1 MWLRLVGCVFVTVS
15 CGALGILKARQWKE
29 HRKMLEQLRK
39 MIYLL
44 RGEILYAH
52 SPLGEALERVGRK
65 SDGPIADWFCDV
77 AKRLELY
84 DGERFSQIWQEEL
97 DRRIRS
103 SKAKTTEKS
112 DGRSKT
118 GDRKGSSGEF
128 LLSPREIQ
136 ELKEFGEHLGY
147 LDVGMQERTIALY
160 LEQLD
165 MAIGFYREHE
175 QERTRMCTSLG
186 IMGGLFLA
194 VILC

>member
-1 MWLRLVGCVFVTVS
+1 MTETGMWLRLMGCVLVTVA
-15 CGALGILKARQWKE
+15 CGGLGAARARQWSE

-52 SPLGEALERVGRK
+52 APLGEALERSAAK
-65 SDGPIADWFCDV
+65 TPGPLGIW
-77 AKRLELY
+77 
-84 DGERFSQIWQEEL
+84 FSQIAERIRRQEGDSLFVIWQEEL
-97 DRRIRS
+97 DRQ
-103 SKAKTTEKS
+103 KKKL
-112 DGRSKT
+112 
-118 GDRKGSSGEF
+118 
-128 LLSPREIQ
+128 LLSQRELQ
-136 ELKEFGEHLGY
+136 ELGELGQHLGY
-147 LDVGMQERTIALY
+147 LDLEMQERTIALY

-175 QERTRMCTSLG
+175 QERMKMCTSLG

>member
-1 MWLRLVGCVFVTVS
+1 MLRLAGCVLVTIS
-15 CGALGILKARQWKE
+15 CSALGVCKARQWKE
-29 HRKMLEQLRK
+29 HRNMLEQLRK

-52 SPLGEALERVGRK
+52 SPLDEALERAGGK
-65 SDGPIADWFCDV
+65 SDGPIAAWFQSV
-77 AKRLELY
+77 AVRLRRQEG
-84 DGERFSQIWQEEL
+84 DRFFQIWQEEL
-97 DRRIRS
+97 D
-103 SKAKTTEKS
+103 KQQKKL
-112 DGRSKT
+112 
-118 GDRKGSSGEF
+118 
-128 LLSPREIQ
+128 LLSQRELQ

-175 QERTRMCTSLG
+175 QERSRMCTSLG
-186 IMGGLFLA
+186 IMGGLFLS